1 MEKTKHI
8 HDMVLHQ
15 KATNEPVQR
24 SSSSTNYNRRYR
36 EHQRNQNY
44 YPSSYK
50 RQYNSQHHQ
59 QRSQPHHQDQF
70 HPKHQPHFNH
80 FSAATTE
87 NNMAVV
93 NTCSDN
99 NNNLSQQSEGFVEDN
114 WFYNDNCNYL

>member
-15 KATNEPVQR
+15 KATNEPVQK
-24 SSSSTNYNRRYR
+24 SSTNYNRRYR

-70 HPKHQPHFNH
+70 HPKHQPNFNH